1 MVPGI
6 LFIEQPYIHI
16 LHLHMV
22 LHGIAL
28 SCTISHYLALSRT
41 ILYYIALSW
50 TILNYLALSC
60 TILHHPVVPIRY
72 TCSQHMSPVIAF
84 DIAAVAHK
92 VRVQYWGTVWSEKVG
107 WWWWW
112 VSSRSGWLLDLLTEL
127 MNLQIANFV
136 SPWTPNSFSQSCLKN
151 SHVTIWAC
159 Q

>member
-1 MVPGI
+1 MNIIAFRTIGKVSRNKSCCSCEFCPNLHFGPWSFPVTNQWWLAVRTMVPWI

-84 DIAAVAHK
+84 DIAAVAQK
-92 VRVQYWGTVWSEKVG
+92 VIVQNEGPVCIWKSGVG
-107 WWWWW
+107 
-112 VSSRSGWLLDLLTEL
+112 VY
-127 MNLQIANFV
+127 
-136 SPWTPNSFSQSCLKN
+136 
-151 SHVTIWAC
+151 
-159 Q
+159 